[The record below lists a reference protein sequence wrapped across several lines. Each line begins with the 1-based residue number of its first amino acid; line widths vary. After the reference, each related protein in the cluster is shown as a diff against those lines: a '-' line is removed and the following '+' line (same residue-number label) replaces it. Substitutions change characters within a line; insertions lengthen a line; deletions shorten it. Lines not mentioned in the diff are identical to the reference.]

1 MVSTFSFYPNSE
13 KCCCRIGSEV
23 IIYFDLFQVKIIK
36 MMETQVWD
44 IKDPVQMMPNID
56 DPQEIDIHIDIW
68 KKPQQIFLIDLNS
81 NDDKDN
87 DNFVK

>member
-1 MVSTFSFYPNSE
+1 
-13 KCCCRIGSEV
+13 
-23 IIYFDLFQVKIIK
+23 

-44 IKDPVQMMPNID
+44 IEDPVQMMPNID
-56 DPQEIDIHIDIW
+56 DPQELDIHIDIW
-68 KKPQQIFLIDLNS
+68 KKPQQFFLSDLNS